1 MIANGLFVAAE
12 FALARVRPTALE
24 SQARAGDALARR
36 ALDNAR
42 RLDEYLTA
50 CQVGITLASLGLGW
64 LGKPAIAL
72 LLIAPMSE
80 LGLSAGAVNG
90 IAAAIAFTAI
100 SVLHV
105 VIGELV
111 PKSLAILKPEQVS
124 RLTAQPMAAFFT
136 VMYPAL
142 YVLNGSSNLVLKMF
156 GLSPARETEVKHSA
170 DEIRLIVEATFGD
183 SDKDRLKRELLER
196 VLRATDRPV
205 RALMLPRVDMV
216 TLSLS
221 QNMDEWLAEIRRSGY
236 SRYPVT
242 QEGNADH
249 IRGYVYVKDLLLA
262 QTPPRSGLRGLLRD
276 LLFVPESLTLG
287 EVLTRF
293 RRSNIPIAIVVDE
306 YGGTSGLVTVE
317 DVVEELVGDLQDELD
332 VNEAKVELREDG
344 TLVVD
349 GSVPLG
355 NVPLDGVQYDGTIAS
370 DTVGG
375 YIIEQ
380 LGRLAHPGDRVQI
393 GGYEATVE
401 DMRRRRIGRVSF
413 RLHHPTTA
421 PPPPG
426 FDIDRI
432 TSSHPPP
439 RTSLAPK
446 EAAKEPEEEPKALPP
461 R

>member
-1 MIANGLFVAAE
+1 VVANALFVAAE

-24 SQARAGDALARR
+24 SQARAGDPLAARALA
-36 ALDNAR
+36 NAK

-64 LGKPAIAL
+64 LGKPAIAGFL
-72 LLIAPMSE
+72 LGP
-80 LGLSAGAVNG
+80 LSLFSLEARTVDG
-90 IAAAIAFTAI
+90 IATAIAFIVI
-100 SVLHV
+100 SALHV

-124 RLTAQPMAAFFT
+124 RWTAQPMAAFFWLS
-136 VMYPAL
+136 YPAL
-142 YVLNGSSNLVLKMF
+142 YVLNGCSNLVLKAF
-156 GLSPARETEVKHSA
+156 GLTPARESEVKHSP
-170 DEIRLIVEATFGD
+170 DEIRLIVEASFGN
-183 SDKDRLKRELLER
+183 SEKEHLKRELLER
-196 VLRATDRPV
+196 VLRSTDRPV
-205 RALMLPRVDMV
+205 RALMLPRVDMH

-221 QNMDEWLAEIRRSGY
+221 QTLEEWLTEIRKSGF

-262 QTPPRSGLRGLLRD
+262 QTPPRNGLRGLLRD
-276 LLFVPESLTLG
+276 LLFVPESLPLG

-293 RRSNIPIAIVVDE
+293 RRTNIPIAIVVDE

-332 VNEAKVELREDG
+332 VAEAQLEVLPDG
-344 TLVVD
+344 TIIVD

-355 NVPLDGVQYDGTIAS
+355 NVPLAGVQYDGTIAS

-401 DMRRRRIGRVSF
+401 DMRRRRIGRVAF
-413 RLHHPTTA
+413 RPHRPTTA
-421 PPPPG
+421 PPPTDG
-426 FDIDRI
+426 AN
-432 TSSHPPP
+432 TSSVPPAP
-439 RTSLAPK
+439 RKGSDDAPEVTTASK
-446 EAAKEPEEEPKALPP
+446 RPRSEATP
-461 R
+461 

>member
-1 MIANGLFVAAE
+1 VVANALFVAAE

-24 SQARAGDALARR
+24 SQARAGDPLAARALA
-36 ALDNAR
+36 NAK

-64 LGKPAIAL
+64 LGKPAIAGFL
-72 LLIAPMSE
+72 LSLEART
-80 LGLSAGAVNG
+80 VDG
-90 IAAAIAFTAI
+90 IATAIAFIVI
-100 SVLHV
+100 SALHV

-124 RLTAQPMAAFFT
+124 RWTAQPMAAFFWLS
-136 VMYPAL
+136 YPAL
-142 YVLNGSSNLVLKMF
+142 YVLNGCSNLVLKAF
-156 GLSPARETEVKHSA
+156 GLTPARESEVKHSP
-170 DEIRLIVEATFGD
+170 DEIRLIVEASFGN
-183 SDKDRLKRELLER
+183 SEKEHLKRELLER
-196 VLRATDRPV
+196 VLRSTDRPV
-205 RALMLPRVDMV
+205 RALMLPRVDMH

-221 QNMDEWLAEIRRSGY
+221 QTLEEWLTEIRKSGF

-262 QTPPRSGLRGLLRD
+262 QTPPRNGLRGLLRD
-276 LLFVPESLTLG
+276 LLFVPESLPLG

-293 RRSNIPIAIVVDE
+293 RRTNIPIAIVVDE

-332 VNEAKVELREDG
+332 VAEAQLEVLPDG
-344 TLVVD
+344 TIIVD

-355 NVPLDGVQYDGTIAS
+355 NVPLAGVQYDGTIAS

-401 DMRRRRIGRVSF
+401 DMRRRRIGRVAF
-413 RLHHPTTA
+413 RPHRPTTA
-421 PPPPG
+421 PPPTDG
-426 FDIDRI
+426 AN
-432 TSSHPPP
+432 TSSVPPAP
-439 RTSLAPK
+439 RKGSDDAPEVTTASK
-446 EAAKEPEEEPKALPP
+446 RPRSEATP
-461 R
+461 